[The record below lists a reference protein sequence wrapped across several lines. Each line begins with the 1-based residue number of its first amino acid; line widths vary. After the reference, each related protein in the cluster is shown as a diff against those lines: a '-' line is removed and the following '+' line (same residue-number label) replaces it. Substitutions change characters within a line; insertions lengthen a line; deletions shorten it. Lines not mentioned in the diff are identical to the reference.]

1 MRRWRDAR
9 QRSVSIV
16 HVSAAELRGF
26 RTLIYFEL
34 CVCQSLRTVACAHPL
49 LHTLTVG
56 WTAHDSTRSHP
67 SHHTAVIYLSR
78 VQHSTR
84 SGQSCPRGHPHVPS
98 ACPRPHALSLTSCSA
113 HDSARADNAPR
124 SNPHGPVAVPRDP
137 APSSYPDMSVLHVR
151 EQHALTTVQSP
162 TPAIPISREP
172 VTLGAHARQLRPGSH
187 LVLPE
192 RSHLVLPERSVGQ
205 ARNV

>member
-1 MRRWRDAR
+1 MTRHDLTRHITRAGNLPISAR
-9 QRSVSIV
+9 AALHSKCKWLVVSP
-16 HVSAAELRGF
+16 RPPP
-26 RTLIYFEL
+26 
-34 CVCQSLRTVACAHPL
+34 CAICMSP
-49 LHTLTVG
+49 
-56 WTAHDSTRSHP
+56 TARSH
-67 SHHTAVIYLSR
+67 I
-78 VQHSTR
+78 
-84 SGQSCPRGHPHVPS
+84 
-98 ACPRPHALSLTSCSA
+98 TSCSA
-113 HDSARADNAPR
+113 YDSARADNAPR